1 MEENNTMMELEQMRE
16 QMQVLRNKLD
26 TQEIVNEKLVKNSV
40 KSKMSWIKKFVYF
53 EFLLVPFTAL
63 MMYVL
68 KEIFNLSWFCYAFI
82 VVLCVIDAVLDYR
95 INVASLD
102 LEKVEKHNLSDTLQ
116 KLVAMK
122 QMRAKSFFII
132 MLLSIPLFIWASIEM
147 WQNIST
153 GTITF
158 IDDVPANI
166 VCAGAYAGLVGGII
180 GFFVGIYIS
189 IRIYRKMQATND
201 ELIAQIEEFTN
212 ND

>member
-53 EFLLVPFTAL
+53 ELLLVPFTAL

-68 KEIFNLSWFCYAFI
+68 KEIFNLSWFTYAFI
-82 VVLCVIDAVLDYR
+82 VVLCAIDAVCDYR

-116 KLVAMK
+116 KLIAMK

-153 GTITF
+153 STITF

-201 ELIAQIEEFTN
+201 EIIAQLEEFYK
-212 ND
+212 

>member
-40 KSKMSWIKKFVYF
+40 KSKMSWIKKLVYF

-63 MMYVL
+63 MAYVL
-68 KEIFNLSWFCYAFI
+68 KEMFNLSWFCYASI
-82 VVLCVIDAVLDYR
+82 LVLCVIDVVCDYR

-122 QMRAKSFFII
+122 KMRAKAFFIM

-147 WQNIST
+147 WKNISIST
-153 GTITF
+153 STNTF
-158 IDDVPANI
+158 NTNI
-166 VCAGAYAGLVGGII
+166 LYGGLVGGII

-201 ELIAQIEEFTN
+201 EIIAQLEEFYK
-212 ND
+212 

>member
-40 KSKMSWIKKFVYF
+40 KSKMSWIKKLVYF
-53 EFLLVPFTAL
+53 EFLLIPFTAL
-63 MMYVL
+63 MGYVL
-68 KEIFNLSWFCYAFI
+68 KEMFNLSWFTYAFI
-82 VVLCVIDAVLDYR
+82 VVLCAIDAVCDYR

-122 QMRAKSFFII
+122 KMRAKSFFIM

-153 GTITF
+153 ITF
-158 IDDVPANI
+158 LDDVPANI
-166 VCAGAYAGLVGGII
+166 VRAEAYAGLVGGII

-201 ELIAQIEEFTN
+201 EIIAQLEEFYK
-212 ND
+212 

>member
-53 EFLLVPFTAL
+53 ELLLVPFTAL
-63 MMYVL
+63 MAYVL
-68 KEIFNLSWFCYAFI
+68 KEMFNLSWFTYAFI
-82 VVLCVIDAVLDYR
+82 VVLSAIDAVCDYR

-122 QMRAKSFFII
+122 KMRAKSFFIM

-201 ELIAQIEEFTN
+201 EIIAQLEEFYK
-212 ND
+212 

>member
-53 EFLLVPFTAL
+53 ELLLVPFTAL
-63 MMYVL
+63 MAYVL

-132 MLLSIPLFIWASIEM
+132 MLLSIPLFMWISIEM

-189 IRIYRKMQATND
+189 FRIYRKMQATND
-201 ELIAQIEEFTN
+201 EIIAQLEEFYK
-212 ND
+212 

>member
-26 TQEIVNEKLVKNSV
+26 TQEIVNDKLVKNSI

-53 EFLLVPFTAL
+53 ELLLVPFTAL

-68 KEIFNLSWFCYAFI
+68 KEIFNLSWFTYAFI
-82 VVLCVIDAVLDYR
+82 VVLCAIDAVCDYR
-95 INVASLD
+95 INVAALD

-116 KLVAMK
+116 KLIAMK
-122 QMRAKSFFII
+122 QMRAKAFFIM
-132 MLLSIPLFIWASIEM
+132 MLLSIPLFIWVSIEM
-147 WQNIST
+147 WQSIST
-153 GTITF
+153 RTITF
-158 IDDVPANI
+158 IDNVPTNI
-166 VCAGAYAGLVGGII
+166 VYIGACAGLVGGII

-189 IRIYRKMQATND
+189 IRIYRKMQTTND

>member
-40 KSKMSWIKKFVYF
+40 KSKMSWIKKLVYF

-63 MMYVL
+63 MAYVL
-68 KEIFNLSWFCYAFI
+68 KEMFNLSWFTYAFI
-82 VVLCVIDAVLDYR
+82 VVLSAIDAVCDYR

-122 QMRAKSFFII
+122 QMRAKSFFIM

-158 IDDVPANI
+158 LDDVPANI
-166 VCAGAYAGLVGGII
+166 VCAEAYAGLVGGII

-201 ELIAQIEEFTN
+201 EIIAQLEEFYK
-212 ND
+212 

>member
-26 TQEIVNEKLVKNSV
+26 TQEIVNDKLVKNSI

-53 EFLLVPFTAL
+53 EFLLIPFMAL
-63 MMYVL
+63 MGYVF
-68 KEIFNLSWFCYAFI
+68 KEMFNLSWFCYAFI
-82 VVLCVIDAVLDYR
+82 LVLCVIDVVLDYR

-122 QMRAKSFFII
+122 QMRAKAFFIM
-132 MLLSIPLFIWASIEM
+132 MLLSILLFMWSSIEM
-147 WQNIST
+147 WQNTST
-153 GTITF
+153 NTF
-158 IDDVPANI
+158 NTNI
-166 VCAGAYAGLVGGII
+166 LYGGLVGGII

-189 IRIYRKMQATND
+189 IRIYRKMQTTND

>member
-40 KSKMSWIKKFVYF
+40 KSKMSWIKKLVYF

-63 MMYVL
+63 MAYVL
-68 KEIFNLSWFCYAFI
+68 KEMFNLSWFTYAFI
-82 VVLCVIDAVLDYR
+82 VVLSAIDAVCDYR

-122 QMRAKSFFII
+122 KMRAKSFFIM

-166 VCAGAYAGLVGGII
+166 VCAGAYGGLVGGII

-201 ELIAQIEEFTN
+201 EIIAQLEEFYK
-212 ND
+212 

>member
-53 EFLLVPFTAL
+53 ELLLVPFTAL

-68 KEIFNLSWFCYAFI
+68 KEIFNLSWFTYAFI
-82 VVLCVIDAVLDYR
+82 VVLCAIDAVCDYR
-95 INVASLD
+95 INVAALD

-122 QMRAKSFFII
+122 QMRAKAFFIM
-132 MLLSIPLFIWASIEM
+132 MLLSIPLFMWVSIEM
-147 WQNIST
+147 WQYVS
-153 GTITF
+153 TITF
-158 IDDVPANI
+158 RDDLYTHI
-166 VCAGAYAGLVGGII
+166 VHAGAYGGFVGGII
-180 GFFVGIYIS
+180 GFLVGIYIS
-189 IRIYRKMQATND
+189 IRIYRKMQTTND

>member
-26 TQEIVNEKLVKNSV
+26 KQEIVNDKLVKNSI
-40 KSKMSWIKKFVYF
+40 KSKMSWIKKLVYF
-53 EFLLVPFTAL
+53 EFLLLPFIAL
-63 MMYVL
+63 IWYGL
-68 KEIFNLSWFCYAFI
+68 KEVFNLSWFCYASI
-82 VVLCVIDAVLDYR
+82 VVLCVIDVVLDYR

-116 KLVAMK
+116 KLIAMK
-122 QMRAKSFFII
+122 QMRAKAFFIM
-132 MLLSIPLFIWASIEM
+132 MLLSIPLFIWVSIEM
-147 WQNIST
+147 WQYVS
-153 GTITF
+153 TITLK
-158 IDDVPANI
+158 DDLYTHI
-166 VCAGAYAGLVGGII
+166 VHAGAYGGFVGGII

-189 IRIYRKMQATND
+189 IRIYRKMQTTND

>member
-40 KSKMSWIKKFVYF
+40 KSKMSWIKKLVYF
-53 EFLLVPFTAL
+53 EFLLLPFIAL
-63 MMYVL
+63 MGYGL
-68 KEIFNLSWFCYAFI
+68 KEMFNLSWFCYASI
-82 VVLCVIDAVLDYR
+82 VVLCAIDAVLDYR

-116 KLVAMK
+116 KLIAMK
-122 QMRAKSFFII
+122 QMRAKEFFI
-132 MLLSIPLFIWASIEM
+132 MMVLSIPLFMWASIEM
-147 WQNIST
+147 WQYIST
-153 GTITF
+153 ITLK
-158 IDDVPANI
+158 DDLHTHI
-166 VCAGAYAGLVGGII
+166 VHAGAYGGLVGGII

-201 ELIAQIEEFTN
+201 EIIAQLEEFYK
-212 ND
+212 

>member
-53 EFLLVPFTAL
+53 ELLLVPFTAL
-63 MMYVL
+63 MAYVL
-68 KEIFNLSWFCYAFI
+68 KEMFNLSWFTYAFI
-82 VVLCVIDAVLDYR
+82 VVLSAIDAVCDYR

-122 QMRAKSFFII
+122 KMRAKAFFIM

-147 WQNIST
+147 WKNISIST
-153 GTITF
+153 STNTF
-158 IDDVPANI
+158 NTNI
-166 VCAGAYAGLVGGII
+166 LYGGLVGGII

-201 ELIAQIEEFTN
+201 EIIAQLEEFYK
-212 ND
+212 

>member
-26 TQEIVNEKLVKNSV
+26 TQEIVNDKLVKNSV
-40 KSKMSWIKKFVYF
+40 KSKMSWIKKLVYF
-53 EFLLVPFTAL
+53 EFLLLPFIAL
-63 MMYVL
+63 IWYGL
-68 KEIFNLSWFCYAFI
+68 KEVFNLSWFCYASI
-82 VVLCVIDAVLDYR
+82 VVLCVIDVVLDYR

-116 KLVAMK
+116 KLIAMK
-122 QMRAKSFFII
+122 QMRAKAFFIM
-132 MLLSIPLFIWASIEM
+132 MLLSIPLFIWVSIEM
-147 WQNIST
+147 WQYVS
-153 GTITF
+153 TITF
-158 IDDVPANI
+158 RDDLYTHI
-166 VCAGAYAGLVGGII
+166 VHAGAYGGFVGGII

-189 IRIYRKMQATND
+189 IRIYRKMQTTND

>member
-53 EFLLVPFTAL
+53 ELLLVPFTAL
-63 MMYVL
+63 MAYVL
-68 KEIFNLSWFCYAFI
+68 KEMFNLSWFTYAFI
-82 VVLCVIDAVLDYR
+82 VVLSAIDAVCDYR
-95 INVASLD
+95 INVAALD

-122 QMRAKSFFII
+122 KMRAKAFFIM
-132 MLLSIPLFIWASIEM
+132 MLLSIPLFMWVSIEM
-147 WQNIST
+147 WQYIST
-153 GTITF
+153 ITLK
-158 IDDVPANI
+158 DDLHTHI
-166 VCAGAYAGLVGGII
+166 VYAGAYGGFVGGII
-180 GFFVGIYIS
+180 GFIVGIYIS
-189 IRIYRKMQATND
+189 IRIYRKMQTTND
-201 ELIAQIEEFTN
+201 EIIAQIEEFTN

>member
-40 KSKMSWIKKFVYF
+40 KSKMSWIKKLVYF
-53 EFLLVPFTAL
+53 ELLLVPFTAL
-63 MMYVL
+63 MAYVL
-68 KEIFNLSWFCYAFI
+68 KEMFNLSWFTYAFI
-82 VVLCVIDAVLDYR
+82 VVLSAIDAVCDYR

-122 QMRAKSFFII
+122 KMRAKSFFIM

-166 VCAGAYAGLVGGII
+166 VCAGAYGGLVGGII

-201 ELIAQIEEFTN
+201 EIIAQLEEFYK
-212 ND
+212 

>member
-16 QMQVLRNKLD
+16 QMQVLRNKLE
-26 TQEIVNEKLVKNSV
+26 TQEIVNDKLVKNSI
-40 KSKMSWIKKFVYF
+40 KSKMSWMKKLIYF
-53 EFLLVPFTAL
+53 EFLTIPFVAL
-63 MMYVL
+63 MGYGL
-68 KEIFNLSWFCYAFI
+68 KEVFNLSWFCYAFI
-82 VVLCVIDAVLDYR
+82 VVFCVIDAVCDYR

-122 QMRAKSFFII
+122 QMRAKAFFIM
-132 MLLSIPLFIWASIEM
+132 MLLSIPLFVWASIEM
-147 WQNIST
+147 WQYIS
-153 GTITF
+153 TITF
-158 IDDVPANI
+158 RDDLPTNI
-166 VCAGAYAGLVGGII
+166 VYAANYGGLVGGII

-189 IRIYRKMQATND
+189 IHIYRKMQTTND

>member
-53 EFLLVPFTAL
+53 ELLLVPFTAL

-68 KEIFNLSWFCYAFI
+68 KEIFNLSWFTYAFI
-82 VVLCVIDAVLDYR
+82 VVLCAIDAVCDYR
-95 INVASLD
+95 INVAALD

-122 QMRAKSFFII
+122 KMRAKAFFIM
-132 MLLSIPLFIWASIEM
+132 MLLSIPLFMWVSIEM
-147 WQNIST
+147 WQYIST
-153 GTITF
+153 ITLK
-158 IDDVPANI
+158 DDLHTHI
-166 VCAGAYAGLVGGII
+166 VYAGAYGGFVGGII
-180 GFFVGIYIS
+180 GFIVGIYIS
-189 IRIYRKMQATND
+189 IRIYRKMQTTND
-201 ELIAQIEEFTN
+201 EIIAQIEEFTN

>member
-16 QMQVLRNKLD
+16 QMQVLRNKLE
-26 TQEIVNEKLVKNSV
+26 TQEIVNDKLVKNSI
-40 KSKMSWIKKFVYF
+40 KSKMSWMKKLIYF
-53 EFLLVPFTAL
+53 EFLTIPFIAL
-63 MMYVL
+63 MGYGL
-68 KEIFNLSWFCYAFI
+68 KEVFNLSWFCYASI
-82 VVLCVIDAVLDYR
+82 VVFCVIDAVWDYR

-122 QMRAKSFFII
+122 QMRAKAFFIMI
-132 MLLSIPLFIWASIEM
+132 SLSIPLFIWASIEM
-147 WQNIST
+147 WQYIS
-153 GTITF
+153 TITF
-158 IDDVPANI
+158 RDDLPTNMVY
-166 VCAGAYAGLVGGII
+166 AGAYGGLVGGII

-189 IRIYRKMQATND
+189 IHIYHKMQTTND